1 MVAMVMSAG
10 CAGKQH
16 AEMHKGI
23 MPYLVTVAIT
33 TDISFPHL
41 NCGGISSS
49 LVSVNKD
56 GSNKQQTMSVL
67 EFLGLSIRSLAF
79 KGAANVSVVMYL

>member
-1 MVAMVMSAG
+1 MEGMMVAMVMSAG

-16 AEMHKGI
+16 AEMHKLEHYIYPSQGI

-56 GSNKQQTMSVL
+56 GSNKQQT
-67 EFLGLSIRSLAF
+67 SLYWNSW
-79 KGAANVSVVMYL
+79 GSQ